1 MNELNSD
8 LEKNRTQRGLSSAL
22 CRAVKTLASASGFIG
37 LFFVDLCVLRGLCLS
52 NLPHRVGLTVNQ
64 PNLETAL
71 SIPEFKPGALLNP
84 IAGKNRFFPL
94 IVFLLMSSA
103 LFAQTAVPTA
113 EKSAPTSS
121 YILAG
126 RLFDATGDNVREN
139 MVIAVEGERIKSIGS
154 AADIKIPPGAKVID
168 LSHATVLPG
177 LIDCHTHLG
186 SRADR
191 YNELYNFKDTPF
203 SHAFAA
209 VLNARKTLEAGF
221 TSVRDVG
228 SDPFLAVDLRNSI
241 SEGLLVGPRI
251 VASGP
256 GISIT
261 GGHGDLN
268 NFSPQTRVMMFPEER
283 DFAIAD
289 SVDQLRHV
297 IRAQEKYGV
306 DVIKILATGGVL
318 SRGDSPGSPQFT
330 FEELKAAAE
339 TAHMGGRKIAAHA
352 HGTEGIK
359 NAIRAGIDSI
369 EHASL
374 IDDEGI
380 RLAREHGTYLV
391 MDIYNDDYLLNE
403 APKYGLP
410 TENLDKEKALGKLQ
424 RENFRKAFQA
434 GVKMAFGTDAGVY
447 PHGDNARQFF
457 YMVKYGMTPAQAIRA
472 ATSSSADLI
481 GRLPDVGTLETGKFA
496 DIIAVNADP
505 FADVRALEHVD
516 FVMKGGVVYKDTR
529 VVHPAQ

>member
-1 MNELNSD
+1 MNHAKSRN
-8 LEKNRTQRGLSSAL
+8 KNFTALVCLTLSS
-22 CRAVKTLASASGFIG
+22 
-37 LFFVDLCVLRGLCLS
+37 
-52 NLPHRVGLTVNQ
+52 
-64 PNLETAL
+64 
-71 SIPEFKPGALLNP
+71 
-84 IAGKNRFFPL
+84 
-94 IVFLLMSSA
+94 IVF
-103 LFAQTAVPTA
+103 AQAPA
-113 EKSAPTSS
+113 NPADKSAPKAS

-139 MVIAVEGERIKSIGS
+139 VVIAVEDERIKSVAS

-168 LSHATVLPG
+168 LSQATVLPG
-177 LIDCHTHLG
+177 MIDCHTHLG

-191 YNELYNFKDTPF
+191 YNEIYNFKSTPF
-203 SHAFAA
+203 DHAFSA
-209 VLNARKTLEAGF
+209 VVNARKTLEAGF

-241 SEGLLVGPRI
+241 NEGYLAGPRV

-283 DFAIAD
+283 DFQIAD
-289 SVDQLRHV
+289 SADEVRHV

-318 SRGDSPGSPQFT
+318 SRGDSPGAAQFT
-330 FEELKAAAE
+330 FEELKAAAD

-380 RLAREHGTYLV
+380 RLAKEHGTYLV
-391 MDIYNDDYLLNE
+391 MDIYNNDYILNE

-410 TENLDKEKALGKLQ
+410 TENLDKERMVGRLQ

-447 PHGDNARQFF
+447 PHGDNAKQFF

-472 ATSSSADLI
+472 ATSSAADLI
-481 GRLPDVGTLETGKFA
+481 GRAKDVGTIEAGKYA

-505 FADVRALEHVD
+505 LADVRALEHVD
-516 FVMKGGVVYKDTR
+516 FVMKGGVVYKDMR
-529 VVHPAQ
+529 VPRPAN

>member
-1 MNELNSD
+1 MNHVILRKKFSP
-8 LEKNRTQRGLSSAL
+8 
-22 CRAVKTLASASGFIG
+22 
-37 LFFVDLCVLRGLCLS
+37 LFV
-52 NLPHRVGLTVNQ
+52 
-64 PNLETAL
+64 
-71 SIPEFKPGALLNP
+71 
-84 IAGKNRFFPL
+84 
-94 IVFLLMSSA
+94 LLMFSSIA
-103 LFAQTAVPTA
+103 FGQAAAPPAGEKTAPKV
-113 EKSAPTSS
+113 S

-126 RLFDATGDNVREN
+126 RLFDATHDTVREN
-139 MVIAVEGERIKSIGS
+139 VVIVVEDERIKSIAS
-154 AADIKIPPGAKVID
+154 AADLKIPPGSKVID
-168 LSHATVLPG
+168 LSQATVLPG
-177 LIDCHTHLG
+177 LIDCHTHLD

-191 YNELYNFKDTPF
+191 YNEVYRFKDTPF

-209 VLNARKTLEAGF
+209 VVNARKTLEAGF

-241 SEGLLVGPRI
+241 NEGLVAGPRI

-283 DFAIAD
+283 DFKIAD
-289 SVDQLRHV
+289 SVDQVRHV

-318 SRGDSPGSPQFT
+318 SKGDSPGSPQFT
-330 FEELKAAAE
+330 LEELKAAAE

-359 NAIRAGIDSI
+359 NAILAGIDSI

-380 RLAREHGTYLV
+380 RLAKEHGTYLV
-391 MDIYNDDYLLNE
+391 MDIYNDDYILNE
-403 APKYGLP
+403 APKWGLP
-410 TENLDKEKALGKLQ
+410 TENLDKERMVGRLQ
-424 RENFRKAFQA
+424 RENFRKAVQA

-457 YMVKYGMTPAQAIRA
+457 YMVKFGMTPAQAIRA
-472 ATSSSADLI
+472 ATSSAADLI
-481 GRLPDVGTLETGKFA
+481 GRAQNVGTIEAGKYA

-505 FADVRALEHVD
+505 LADVRALEHVD

-529 VVHPAQ
+529 VSYPAAD